1 MKFNCNICLWFVNV
15 ILLPCFIVNQKVSI
29 QRIIFNQYSSISLLM
44 FIRYRWI
51 LDSLLFWYVIKEIKK
66 NIMKPK
72 SQKSFA
78 VATLHN
84 AMFYALIIGQALT
97 YLIHYQYSVLKHEQY
112 DGFGRFYSYNYWYI
126 VRERSAID
134 IVMNITKIKLQN
146 RTLSRV

>member
-15 ILLPCFIVNQKVSI
+15 IFFVNPKVSI

-44 FIRYRWI
+44 FIRYQWI

-66 NIMKPK
+66 KHYE
-72 SQKSFA
+72 
-78 VATLHN
+78 TLVSKKLRGGDITQRNVLRINHWPSS
-84 AMFYALIIGQALT
+84 

-126 VRERSAID
+126 ARERSAID
-134 IVMNITKIKLQN
+134 IVMNITKIILQN